1 MPINARLPLPNR
13 ILFRLRNILLVVM
26 FAVLGLPL
34 IGVYFFRIYEN
45 GLVQQ
50 TETELIAQA
59 TVMAATFRQYSHEL
73 APKGYGYI
81 LMARSPIEP
90 TKRLPTVRPAT
101 RETITDNGRY
111 TPIPASLDLINDIA
125 PPRPAALSVSKVPDT
140 IARAIAEKML
150 PIMQDTQQVMLS
162 GMRLLDMD
170 GTVIVGREEIGWSLA
185 HIPEVKRA
193 LNGQY
198 ASVIRQRI
206 SDQPPPPLY
215 SLSRGTQIRVF
226 IAYPIVDQGRL
237 QGVVYLSRTPTNIL
251 KHLYEVR
258 DKVMF
263 ATCSLLLVAVL
274 LVLFVSSTISRP
286 IRELLRQTERVR
298 TGEQRIVQPIRHPVT
313 YEVAQLSE
321 SFAGMSQALA
331 ERSDYIR
338 RFAAHVSH
346 EFKTPLTAMQGA
358 LELLQDH
365 FDSMPSEQRDKFMG
379 NLLVD
384 TQRLKQ
390 LVNRLL
396 ELARADALEPN
407 KQSSSLP
414 ELFKSLLNRYQERG
428 LLIQLPEDLSAL
440 ALAIAPEALE
450 SVLCNLLDNSLQHGA
465 TQMQVQT
472 QLLAKSLKLSLADNG
487 EGVSAANRDKIFTP
501 FFTTKRNQGGTG
513 LGLEIVVSLLRAYG
527 GQIYL
532 GEASEGAEFVME
544 LMLEPAQLSNL

>member
-59 TVMAATFRQYSHEL
+59 TVIAATFRQYSHEL

-90 TKRLPTVRPAT
+90 VKKLSSS
-101 RETITDNGRY
+101 RETVVANGRY
-111 TPIPASLDLINDIA
+111 TPIPATLDLINDIA
-125 PPRPAALSVSKVPDT
+125 PPRPVAIAVSKVPDT
-140 IARAIAEKML
+140 TARNIAEKIL

-226 IAYPIVDQGRL
+226 IAYPIVDQGRV

-258 DKVMF
+258 EKVAF
-263 ATCSLLLVAVL
+263 ATASLVVIAVL
-274 LVLFVSSTISRP
+274 LILFVSSTISRP
-286 IRELLRQTERVR
+286 IRELLQQTERVR

-365 FDSMPSEQRDKFMG
+365 FESMPPEQRNKFMD
-379 NLLVD
+379 NLLND

-396 ELARADALEPN
+396 ELARADALEPS
-407 KQSSSLP
+407 KQSSSLA
-414 ELFKSLLNRYQERG
+414 ELFKRLLNRYQERG
-428 LLIQLPEDLSAL
+428 LVIVLPDSLTSQ
-440 ALAIAPEALE
+440 ALAIAPEALDA
-450 SVLCNLLDNSLQHGA
+450 VLCNLLDNSLQHGA
-465 TQMQVQT
+465 NQVQVHT
-472 QLLAKSLKLSLADNG
+472 QLLAKSLKLSLQDNG
-487 EGVSAANRDKIFTP
+487 DGVSAANRDKIFTP

-532 GEASEGAEFVME
+532 GDALTGAEFVIE
-544 LMLEPAQLSNL
+544 LMLEPAQLSTL

>member
-59 TVMAATFRQYSHEL
+59 TVIAATFRQYSHEL

-90 TKRLPTVRPAT
+90 VKKLSSS
-101 RETITDNGRY
+101 RETVVANGRY
-111 TPIPASLDLINDIA
+111 TPIPATLDLINDIA
-125 PPRPAALSVSKVPDT
+125 PPRPVAIAVSKVPDT
-140 IARAIAEKML
+140 TARKIAEKIL

-226 IAYPIVDQGRL
+226 IAYPIVDQGRV

-258 DKVMF
+258 EKVAF
-263 ATCSLLLVAVL
+263 ATASLVVIAVL
-274 LVLFVSSTISRP
+274 LILFVSSTISRP
-286 IRELLRQTERVR
+286 IRELLQQTERVR

-365 FDSMPSEQRDKFMG
+365 FESMPSEQRNKFMD
-379 NLLVD
+379 NLLND

-396 ELARADALEPN
+396 ELARADALEPS
-407 KQSSSLP
+407 KQSSSLA
-414 ELFKSLLNRYQERG
+414 ELFKRLLNRYQERG
-428 LLIQLPEDLSAL
+428 LVIVLPAPLSSQ
-440 ALAIAPEALE
+440 ALAIAPEALDA
-450 SVLCNLLDNSLQHGA
+450 VLCNLLDNSLQHGA
-465 TQMQVQT
+465 NQVQVHT
-472 QLLAKSLKLSLADNG
+472 QLLAKSLKLSLQDNG
-487 EGVSAANRDKIFTP
+487 DGVSAANRDKIFTP

-532 GEASEGAEFVME
+532 GDAPAGAEFVIE

>member
-59 TVMAATFRQYSHEL
+59 TVIAATFRQYSHEL

-81 LMARSPIEP
+81 LMAHSPIEP
-90 TKRLPTVRPAT
+90 MKKLSSS
-101 RETITDNGRY
+101 RETVVANGRY
-111 TPIPASLDLINDIA
+111 TPIPATLDLINDIA
-125 PPRPAALSVSKVPDT
+125 PPRPVAIAVSKVPDT
-140 IARAIAEKML
+140 TARNIAEKIL

-226 IAYPIVDQGRL
+226 IAYPIVDQGRV

-258 DKVMF
+258 EKVVF
-263 ATCSLLLVAVL
+263 ATASLVLIAVL
-274 LVLFVSSTISRP
+274 LILFVSSTISRP
-286 IRELLRQTERVR
+286 IRELLQQTERVR

-365 FDSMPSEQRDKFMG
+365 FESMPPEQRHKFMD
-379 NLLVD
+379 NLLND

-396 ELARADALEPN
+396 ELARADALEPS
-407 KQSSSLP
+407 KQRSSLA
-414 ELFKSLLNRYQERG
+414 ELFKRLLNRYQERG
-428 LLIQLPEDLSAL
+428 LVIMLPDSLTSQ
-440 ALAIAPEALE
+440 ALAIAPEALD

-465 TQMQVQT
+465 NQVQVHT
-472 QLLAKSLKLSLADNG
+472 QLLAKSLKLSLQDNG
-487 EGVSAANRDKIFTP
+487 DGVSAANRDKIFTP

-532 GEASEGAEFVME
+532 GDAPTGAEFVIE

>member
-59 TVMAATFRQYSHEL
+59 TVIAATFRQYSHEL

-90 TKRLPTVRPAT
+90 VKKLSSS
-101 RETITDNGRY
+101 RETVVANGRY
-111 TPIPASLDLINDIA
+111 TPIPATLDLINDIA
-125 PPRPAALSVSKVPDT
+125 PPRPVALAASKVPDT
-140 IARAIAEKML
+140 TARNIAEKIL

-226 IAYPIVDQGRL
+226 IAYPIVDQGRV

-258 DKVMF
+258 EKVAF
-263 ATCSLLLVAVL
+263 ATASLVVIAVL
-274 LVLFVSSTISRP
+274 LILFVSSTISRP
-286 IRELLRQTERVR
+286 IRELLQQTERVR

-338 RFAAHVSH
+338 RFAEHVSH

-365 FDSMPSEQRDKFMG
+365 FESMPPEQRNKFMD
-379 NLLVD
+379 NLLND

-396 ELARADALEPN
+396 ELARADALEPS

-414 ELFKSLLNRYQERG
+414 ELFKRLLNRYQERG
-428 LLIQLPEDLSAL
+428 LVVVLPDSLTSQAL
-440 ALAIAPEALE
+440 AT
-450 SVLCNLLDNSLQHGA
+450 VLCNLLDNSLQHGA
-465 TQMQVQT
+465 NQVQVHT
-472 QLLAKSLKLSLADNG
+472 QLLAKSLKLSLHDNG
-487 EGVSAANRDKIFTP
+487 DGVSAANRDKIFTP

-532 GEASEGAEFVME
+532 GDATKGAEFVME

>member
-13 ILFRLRNILLVVM
+13 ILFRLRNILLIVM

-59 TVMAATFRQYSHEL
+59 TVMAASFRQYSREFE
-73 APKGYGYI
+73 PKGYGYV
-81 LMARSPIEP
+81 LMARSPLEP
-90 TKRLPTVRPAT
+90 NKKLPLS
-101 RETITDNGRY
+101 RETKADNGRY

-125 PPRPAALSVSKVPDT
+125 PPRPAALISHQVPDT
-140 IARAIAEKML
+140 TARKVAEKLL

-162 GMRLLDMD
+162 GMRLLDKN

-185 HIPEVKRA
+185 HISEVKRA
-193 LNGQY
+193 LNGKY

-365 FDSMPSEQRDKFMG
+365 FDSMPPEQRNKFMG
-379 NLLVD
+379 NLLDD

-414 ELFKSLLNRYQERG
+414 ALFKSLLNRYQERG
-428 LLIQLPEDLSAL
+428 LRIQLPEELSPL
-440 ALAIAPEALE
+440 ALAIAPEALQ

-465 TQMQVQT
+465 NQVQVHT
-472 QLLAKSLKLSLADNG
+472 QLQVKSLRLSLQDNG
-487 EGVSAANRDKIFTP
+487 DGVSPANRDKIFTP

-532 GEASEGAEFVME
+532 GEASKGAEFVME
-544 LMLEPAQLSNL
+544 LLLEPAQLSTL

>member
-59 TVMAATFRQYSHEL
+59 TVIAATFRQYSHEL

-90 TKRLPTVRPAT
+90 VKKLSSS
-101 RETITDNGRY
+101 RETVVANGRY
-111 TPIPASLDLINDIA
+111 TPIPATLDLINDIA
-125 PPRPAALSVSKVPDT
+125 PPRPVAIAVSKVPDT
-140 IARAIAEKML
+140 TARKIAEKIL

-226 IAYPIVDQGRL
+226 IAYPIVDQGRV

-258 DKVMF
+258 EKVAF
-263 ATCSLLLVAVL
+263 ATVSLVLIAVL
-274 LVLFVSSTISRP
+274 LILFVSSTISRP
-286 IRELLRQTERVR
+286 IRELLQQTERVR

-365 FDSMPSEQRDKFMG
+365 FESMPPEQRNKFMD
-379 NLLVD
+379 NLLND

-396 ELARADALEPN
+396 ELARADALEPS

-414 ELFKSLLNRYQERG
+414 ELFKRLLNRYQERG
-428 LLIQLPEDLSAL
+428 LVIVLPDSLTSQ
-440 ALAIAPEALE
+440 ALAIAPEALD

-465 TQMQVQT
+465 NQVQVHT
-472 QLLAKSLKLSLADNG
+472 QLLAKSLKLSLQDNG
-487 EGVSAANRDKIFTP
+487 DGVSAANRDKIFTP

-532 GEASEGAEFVME
+532 GDALTGAEFVIE

>member
-59 TVMAATFRQYSHEL
+59 TVIAATFRQYSHEL

-90 TKRLPTVRPAT
+90 VKKLSSS
-101 RETITDNGRY
+101 RETVVANGRY
-111 TPIPASLDLINDIA
+111 TPIPATLDLINDIA
-125 PPRPAALSVSKVPDT
+125 PPRPVAIAVSKVPDT
-140 IARAIAEKML
+140 TARNIAEKIL

-226 IAYPIVDQGRL
+226 IAYPIVDQGRV

-258 DKVMF
+258 EKVAF
-263 ATCSLLLVAVL
+263 ATASLVVIAVL
-274 LVLFVSSTISRP
+274 LILFVSSTISRP
-286 IRELLRQTERVR
+286 IRELLQQTERVR

-365 FDSMPSEQRDKFMG
+365 FESMPPEQRNKFMD
-379 NLLVD
+379 NLLND

-396 ELARADALEPN
+396 ELARADALEPS
-407 KQSSSLP
+407 KQSSSLA
-414 ELFKSLLNRYQERG
+414 ELFKRLLNRYQERG
-428 LLIQLPEDLSAL
+428 LVIVLPDSLTSQ
-440 ALAIAPEALE
+440 ALAIAPEALDA
-450 SVLCNLLDNSLQHGA
+450 VLCNLLDNSLQHGA
-465 TQMQVQT
+465 NQVQVHT
-472 QLLAKSLKLSLADNG
+472 QLLAKSLKLSLQDNG
-487 EGVSAANRDKIFTP
+487 DGVSAANRDKIFTP

-532 GEASEGAEFVME
+532 GDALTGAEFVIE

>member
-59 TVMAATFRQYSHEL
+59 TVIAATFRQYSHEL

-81 LMARSPIEP
+81 LMAHSPIEP
-90 TKRLPTVRPAT
+90 MKKLSSS
-101 RETITDNGRY
+101 RETVVANGRY
-111 TPIPASLDLINDIA
+111 TPIPATLDLINDIA
-125 PPRPAALSVSKVPDT
+125 PPRPVAIAVSKVPDT
-140 IARAIAEKML
+140 TARNIAEKIL

-206 SDQPPPPLY
+206 SDQPPPLY

-226 IAYPIVDQGRL
+226 IAYPIVDQGRV

-258 DKVMF
+258 EKVVF
-263 ATCSLLLVAVL
+263 ATASLVLIAVL
-274 LVLFVSSTISRP
+274 LILFVSSTISRP
-286 IRELLRQTERVR
+286 IRELLQQTERVR

-365 FDSMPSEQRDKFMG
+365 FESMPPEQRHKFMD
-379 NLLVD
+379 NLLND

-396 ELARADALEPN
+396 ELARADALEPS
-407 KQSSSLP
+407 KQRSSLA
-414 ELFKSLLNRYQERG
+414 ELFKRLLNRYQERG
-428 LLIQLPEDLSAL
+428 LVIMLPDSLTSQ
-440 ALAIAPEALE
+440 ALAIAPEALD

-465 TQMQVQT
+465 NQVQVHT
-472 QLLAKSLKLSLADNG
+472 QLLAKSLKLSLQDNG
-487 EGVSAANRDKIFTP
+487 DGVSAANRDKIFTP

-532 GEASEGAEFVME
+532 GDAPTGAEFVIE

>member
-59 TVMAATFRQYSHEL
+59 TVIAATFRQYSHEL

-90 TKRLPTVRPAT
+90 VKKLSSS
-101 RETITDNGRY
+101 RETVVANGRY
-111 TPIPASLDLINDIA
+111 TPIPATLDLINDIA
-125 PPRPAALSVSKVPDT
+125 PPRPVALAASKVPDT
-140 IARAIAEKML
+140 TARNIAEKIL

-226 IAYPIVDQGRL
+226 IAYPIVDQGRV

-258 DKVMF
+258 EKVAF
-263 ATCSLLLVAVL
+263 ATASLVVIAVL
-274 LVLFVSSTISRP
+274 LILFVSSTISRP
-286 IRELLRQTERVR
+286 IRELLQQTERVR

-365 FDSMPSEQRDKFMG
+365 FESMPPEQRNKFMD
-379 NLLVD
+379 NLLND

-396 ELARADALEPN
+396 ELARADALEPS

-414 ELFKSLLNRYQERG
+414 ELFKRLLNRYQERG
-428 LLIQLPEDLSAL
+428 LVVVLPDSLTSQAL
-440 ALAIAPEALE
+440 AT
-450 SVLCNLLDNSLQHGA
+450 VLCNLLDNSLQHGA
-465 TQMQVQT
+465 NQVQVHT
-472 QLLAKSLKLSLADNG
+472 QLLAKSLKLSLHDNG
-487 EGVSAANRDKIFTP
+487 DGVSAANRDKIFTP

-532 GEASEGAEFVME
+532 GDATKGAEFVME

>member
-59 TVMAATFRQYSHEL
+59 TVIAATFRQYSHEL

-90 TKRLPTVRPAT
+90 VKKLSSS
-101 RETITDNGRY
+101 RETVVANGRY
-111 TPIPASLDLINDIA
+111 TPIPATLDLINDIA
-125 PPRPAALSVSKVPDT
+125 PPRPVAIAVSKVPDT
-140 IARAIAEKML
+140 TARNIAEKIL

-226 IAYPIVDQGRL
+226 IAYPIVDQGRV

-258 DKVMF
+258 EKVAF
-263 ATCSLLLVAVL
+263 ATASLVVIAVL
-274 LVLFVSSTISRP
+274 LILFVSSTISRP
-286 IRELLRQTERVR
+286 IRELLQQTERVR

-365 FDSMPSEQRDKFMG
+365 FESMPPEQRHKFMD
-379 NLLVD
+379 NLLND

-396 ELARADALEPN
+396 ELARADALEPS
-407 KQSSSLP
+407 KQSSSLA
-414 ELFKSLLNRYQERG
+414 ELFKRLLNRYQERG
-428 LLIQLPEDLSAL
+428 LVIVLPDPLSSQ
-440 ALAIAPEALE
+440 ALAIAPEALDA
-450 SVLCNLLDNSLQHGA
+450 VLCNLLDNSLQHGA
-465 TQMQVQT
+465 NQVQVHT
-472 QLLAKSLKLSLADNG
+472 QLLAKSLKLSLQDNG
-487 EGVSAANRDKIFTP
+487 DGVSAANRDKIFTP

-532 GEASEGAEFVME
+532 GDAPTGAEFVIE